1 MNLLEEIENFR
12 MIKLSESNQYIVREA
27 LEAYRN
33 EKTDDLHFE
42 RDPNRA
48 EYIDIEILEIDEILE
63 LIGDE

>member
-12 MIKLSESNQYIVREA
+12 MIKLSESNRYLVREA

-33 EKTDDLHFE
+33 EKTSDLYDE

-48 EYIDIEILEIDEILE
+48 DYIDVEILEIDEILE